1 VKGRVLVAGFA
12 TRHVVWSAHR
22 AGYETYAIDHFCDQ
36 DLCWYTKDHRIF
48 EEMDELPLMIADL
61 CKEKKIDIL
70 VVTSGAEDL
79 ITGVSVCGSKPECA
93 GKFLDKLEIQK
104 YFNEL
109 NIPVPPIAP
118 DGEYPAMIKPCRGS
132 GGWRNQIVHSAEEEA
147 AWEELRPEVPYIRQK
162 PISGT
167 PCSVSCVSNGKEA
180 RAVAIN
186 EQILRG
192 GEGEKSYGFSGAIT
206 PFSMK
211 NKDFHQTVPDA
222 GASCTFSP
230 ELSADMIKTAEKAV
244 SRSGCVG
251 SVGVDFIIN
260 ESAWAIEI
268 NPRFQ
273 ATLDTVEMATGCSV
287 FEMHVNA
294 CRGVIPDKMPVPKQY
309 AVRKILFAERNLVA
323 RTNLKDLAPLIADIP
338 HVGTEIEEGC
348 AVVSVYGTGATRKDA
363 LDMLDKI
370 IRKMHRCMSRW

>member
-48 EEMDELPLMIADL
+48 EEVDELPLMIAAL

-79 ITGVSVCGSKPECA
+79 ITGLSVCGSKPECA

-109 NIPVPPIAP
+109 NIPVPPIVP

-132 GGWRNQIVHSAEEEA
+132 GGWRNRVVHLAEEEA
-147 AWEELRPEVPYIRQK
+147 AWEELLPEVPYVRQK

-167 PCSVSCVSNGKEA
+167 PCSVSCVSNGNEA

-206 PFSMK
+206 PFS
-211 NKDFHQTVPDA
+211 PR
-222 GASCTFSP
+222 
-230 ELSADMIKTAEKAV
+230 LSADMIKTAEKAV

-260 ESAWAIEI
+260 DSAWAIEI

-287 FEMHVNA
+287 FDMHVNA

-338 HVGTEIEEGC
+338 QVGTEIEEGC

-370 IRKMHRCMSRW
+370 IRKMHRCMCRW